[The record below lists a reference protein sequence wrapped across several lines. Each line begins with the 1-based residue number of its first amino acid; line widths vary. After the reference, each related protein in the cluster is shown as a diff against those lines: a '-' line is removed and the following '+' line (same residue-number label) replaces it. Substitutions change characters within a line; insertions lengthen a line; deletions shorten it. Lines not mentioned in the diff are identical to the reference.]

1 MRGNSR
7 TKRTRRHFVQFVGG
21 FAISCLVAAG
31 VFFFVSPAV
40 TNEGSNANED
50 STASSDEAM
59 QSRQANRP
67 ALGKSIPSAMLVEF
81 GSIQSGFERAIA
93 LDSYLVQ
100 ADANLLKQLFV
111 QTKSI
116 APTRARETVQEE
128 LLRRFATTV
137 PVQALDLL
145 KGRSRLEQERLL
157 GVVFQEWS
165 STDLDSAR
173 EHARTLEP
181 YALRQIA
188 YGAMLEVREDLTTS
202 ETQQIARHLEL
213 TYVAMQ
219 DVVNIHDISATK
231 NHEEIW
237 NATLISDQRYRLKY
251 SLLVRLAQ
259 RRIEAGGL
267 RAIAE
272 IGKSLTDWRTRR
284 GVLRE
289 SIKWAARS
297 DPKATFEFAL
307 GSFRETD
314 SYLVMDALEQ
324 WVQCEPEN
332 ALSAISSL
340 ESSRLQKELY
350 SKVVASWSDY
360 EPRELLRNLELLPKN
375 LRVSAQRTAFSK
387 IRDLSAQEV
396 TQLVEE
402 LPQNNRSSSIR
413 EILSNWKDYAF
424 EEALDWVMSYVE
436 LSHLSHTSRVVGSE
450 ISKEN
455 FSLPDGYVAPGFWSY
470 GHRVGNT
477 LIDTMLSDLS
487 AIDAELVFERILDQ
501 SLDENEVGLEADV
514 VMYLVY
520 SDVNAAIDLLPFI
533 RNEKTRNAAIQR
545 VGGRLGLEGRL
556 EVAGKFGSRLP
567 KPQRSSFYDGVVRV
581 RFDLVGH
588 SVGGSVV
595 ETVAKIQSAD
605 LRSRAALWAIENGK
619 ARKNLSQSD
628 ETVLRGYLTDDDKKE
643 EQSIEIII
651 AP

>member
-1 MRGNSR
+1 MRVNSR
-7 TKRTRRHFVQFVGG
+7 TKRTRRNLVQFVGG
-21 FAISCLVAAG
+21 FAVTCLVTAG
-31 VFFFVSPAV
+31 GFFFVRIAV
-40 TNEGSNANED
+40 SDGVAHLNEGT
-50 STASSDEAM
+50 TASSDEAM
-59 QSRQANRP
+59 QSRQSNRP
-67 ALGKSIPSAMLVEF
+67 VLGKSIPSAVLVEI
-81 GSIQSGFERAIA
+81 GSIQSGFVRAIA

-128 LLRRFATTV
+128 LLRRFATTD

-157 GVVFQEWS
+157 GVVFQEWA

-173 EHARTLEP
+173 KHASTLEP
-181 YALRQIA
+181 YFLRQIA
-188 YGAMLEVREDLTTS
+188 YGAMLEVNENLTTS

-219 DVVNIHDISATK
+219 DVVNVHDISATK

-237 NATLISDQRYRLKY
+237 NATLTSNHRYRLKY

-259 RRIEAGGL
+259 RQVEADGL
-267 RAIAE
+267 RAIEE
-272 IGKSLTDWRTRR
+272 IGKSLTNWRTRK

-340 ESSRLQKELY
+340 QTSRLQKELY

-360 EPRELLRNLELLPKN
+360 APRELLRNLELLPEN

-396 TQLVEE
+396 TQLVAE
-402 LPQNNRSSSIR
+402 LPNHNQSYFIR
-413 EILSNWKDYAF
+413 TILSNWKEYAF
-424 EEALDWVMSYVE
+424 EEAFDWVMSYVE
-436 LSHLSHTSRVVGSE
+436 LSHLSHTSRVVGSL
-450 ISKEN
+450 ITKEN
-455 FSLPDGYVAPGFWSY
+455 FSLPDGYVSPGFWSY

-477 LIDTMLSDLS
+477 LIDTMLSGLS
-487 AIDAELVFERILDQ
+487 VINAELVFERILDQ
-501 SLDENEVGLEADV
+501 SLDEDEVGLEADV
-514 VMYLVY
+514 VMHLVY
-520 SDVNAAIDLLPFI
+520 SDVEAAIDLLPRI
-533 RNEKTRNAAIQR
+533 RNEKTRNAAIHR
-545 VGGRLGLEGRL
+545 VGGRLGLDGRL
-556 EVAGKFGSRLP
+556 EVAGKIGSRLP
-567 KPQRSSFYDGVVRV
+567 KLQRSSFYDSVVRV
-581 RFDLVGH
+581 RFDLVGN
-588 SVGGSVV
+588 SVGESVV
-595 ETVAKIQSAD
+595 ETVAKIQSPE
-605 LRSRAALWAIENGK
+605 LRSRAALWAIESRK
-619 ARKNLSQSD
+619 ARKNLSPSD
-628 ETVLRGYLTDDDKKE
+628 EASLREYLTEEDKE
-643 EQSIEIII
+643 EERRIEVTITH
-651 AP
+651 

>member
-1 MRGNSR
+1 MRDNSR
-7 TKRTRRHFVQFVGG
+7 TKRTRRNLVQFVGG
-21 FAISCLVAAG
+21 FAVTCLVAAG
-31 VFFFVSPAV
+31 GFFFIRLLL
-40 TNEGSNANED
+40 
-50 STASSDEAM
+50 SDGGVRVDENTITPSAEALH
-59 QSRQANRP
+59 SGQAQPSGRE
-67 ALGKSIPSAMLVEF
+67 SIPLGMLDDI

-100 ADANLLKQLFV
+100 ADANFLKQLFV
-111 QTKSI
+111 QSKSI
-116 APTRARETVQEE
+116 TPTRARETVQEE
-128 LLRRFATTV
+128 LLRRFATTD

-145 KGRSRLEQERLL
+145 RGSSRLEQELML
-157 GVVFQEWS
+157 GVVFHEWA

-173 EHARTLEP
+173 KHASTLEP
-181 YALRQIA
+181 YFLRQIA
-188 YGAMLEVREDLTTS
+188 YGAMLEVNETLTTS

-219 DVVNIHDISATK
+219 DVVNVHDTSATK

-237 NATLISDQRYRLKY
+237 NATLTSSHRYRLKY

-259 RRIEAGGL
+259 RQVEAEGL
-267 RAIAE
+267 PAIDE

>member
-1 MRGNSR
+1 MRSNTG
-7 TKRTRRHFVQFVGG
+7 TKRTRRNFVQFVGG
-21 FAISCLVAAG
+21 FAITCLVAVG
-31 VFFFVSPAV
+31 VFFFVNPAV

-50 STASSDEAM
+50 STALSDEAI

-67 ALGKSIPSAMLVEF
+67 ALGKSIPLAMLVEI

-100 ADANLLKQLFV
+100 ADANLLRQLFV

-116 APTRARETVQEE
+116 APTPARETVQEE
-128 LLRRFATTV
+128 LLRRFATTD

-157 GVVFQEWS
+157 GVVFKEWS

-173 EHARTLEP
+173 KHARTLEP

-219 DVVNIHDISATK
+219 DVVNVRDISATK

-237 NATLISDQRYRLKY
+237 NATLISNQRYRLKY

-259 RRIEAGGL
+259 RRVEAEGL
-267 RAIAE
+267 RAIEE
-272 IGKSLTDWRTRR
+272 IGNSLTDWRTRR

-340 ESSRLQKELY
+340 ETSRLQKELY

-360 EPRELLRNLELLPKN
+360 EPRELLRNLELLPEK

-387 IRDLSAQEV
+387 IRDLAAQEV
-396 TQLVEE
+396 TQLVAE
-402 LPQNNRSSSIR
+402 LPKHNQSYSIR
-413 EILSNWKDYAF
+413 TILSNWKEYAF

-436 LSHLSHTSRVVGSE
+436 LSHLSHTSRVVGSL
-450 ISKEN
+450 ITKEN
-455 FSLPDGYVAPGFWSY
+455 FSLPDGYVSPGLRSY

-477 LIDTMLSDLS
+477 LIGTMLRDLN
-487 AIDAELVFERILDQ
+487 AINAELVFERILDQ
-501 SLDENEVGLEADV
+501 SLDDNQIGLEADV
-514 VMYLVY
+514 VMYLVD
-520 SDVNAAIDLLPFI
+520 SDVDAASDLLPRI
-533 RNEKTRNAAIQR
+533 RNEKTRSAAIQS

-556 EVAGKFGSRLP
+556 ELAGKFGSSLP
-567 KPQRSSFYDGVVRV
+567 KPQRSSFYDSVVRV

-595 ETVAKIQSAD
+595 ETVAQIQSPE
-605 LRSRAALWAIENGK
+605 LRSRAALWAIESRK
-619 ARKNLSQSD
+619 ARKNLSAS
-628 ETVLRGYLTDDDKKE
+628 EEASLRGYLTDEDKE
-643 EQSIEIII
+643 EESRLEITITH
-651 AP
+651 